1 MVMAETGSGNSNYHE
16 YIENVY
22 VLSETLDGYEEISR
36 TDGKRS
42 NFFEYSNKENNYYTF
57 SQMVGEINNWID
69 NNDSQK
75 ELCKILDGTGYFQ
88 QKKSNYLI
96 LAYDGYVFKLSGDI
110 SKNEMIQ
117 LANSL
122 TLVNEGDLY

>member
-1 MVMAETGSGNSNYHE
+1 MVMAETGSGGSNYHE

-22 VLSETLDGYEEISR
+22 VLSETL
-36 TDGKRS
+36 
-42 NFFEYSNKENNYYTF
+42 
-57 SQMVGEINNWID
+57 
-69 NNDSQK
+69 
-75 ELCKILDGTGYFQ
+75 
-88 QKKSNYLI
+88 
-96 LAYDGYVFKLSGDI
+96 DGYVFKLSGDI

>member
-1 MVMAETGSGNSNYHE
+1 MQNIRWYR
-16 YIENVY
+16 
-22 VLSETLDGYEEISR
+22 L
-36 TDGKRS
+36 
-42 NFFEYSNKENNYYTF
+42 F
-57 SQMVGEINNWID
+57 S
-69 NNDSQK
+69 
-75 ELCKILDGTGYFQ
+75 T
-88 QKKSNYLI
+88 KKSNYLI

>member
-1 MVMAETGSGNSNYHE
+1 MVMAETGSGDSNYHE

-22 VLSETLDGYEEISR
+22 VLSETLDEYEEISR

-96 LAYDGYVFKLSGDI
+96 WAYDGYVFKLSGDI

>member
-1 MVMAETGSGNSNYHE
+1 MVMAETGSGDSNYHE

-57 SQMVGEINNWID
+57 SQMVGEIN
-69 NNDSQK
+69 
-75 ELCKILDGTGYFQ
+75 
-88 QKKSNYLI
+88 KSNYLI
-96 LAYDGYVFKLSGDI
+96 WAYDGYVFKLSGDI

>member
-1 MVMAETGSGNSNYHE
+1 MRKYLGQMA
-16 YIENVY
+16 
-22 VLSETLDGYEEISR
+22 SEVIFLNIR
-36 TDGKRS
+36 IKKII
-42 NFFEYSNKENNYYTF
+42 NYTF

-96 LAYDGYVFKLSGDI
+96 WAYDGYVFKLSGDI

>member
-1 MVMAETGSGNSNYHE
+1 
-16 YIENVY
+16 
-22 VLSETLDGYEEISR
+22 
-36 TDGKRS
+36 
-42 NFFEYSNKENNYYTF
+42 
-57 SQMVGEINNWID
+57 MVGEINNWID

>member
-1 MVMAETGSGNSNYHE
+1 MYGSLNYAILPTFE

-22 VLSETLDGYEEISR
+22 VLSETL
-36 TDGKRS
+36 
-42 NFFEYSNKENNYYTF
+42 
-57 SQMVGEINNWID
+57 
-69 NNDSQK
+69 
-75 ELCKILDGTGYFQ
+75 
-88 QKKSNYLI
+88 
-96 LAYDGYVFKLSGDI
+96 DGYVFKLSGDI